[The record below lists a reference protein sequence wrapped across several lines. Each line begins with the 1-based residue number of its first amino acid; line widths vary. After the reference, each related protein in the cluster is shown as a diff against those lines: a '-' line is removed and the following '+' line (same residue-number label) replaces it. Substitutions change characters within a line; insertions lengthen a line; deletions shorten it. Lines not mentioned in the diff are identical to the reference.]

1 MRPIRIEQHNSINVL
16 RDDFLPGGTKSVIVD
31 TLPQD
36 HVIYA
41 SPVYGGF
48 QIALAAQLHGMAHI
62 FCAERKVLHPNTLRC
77 IEYGAQIHQVEHG
90 YLSVVEKAAREYAGL
105 TKFSKITFGAA
116 EHKKILVQ
124 RVKKVIE
131 VLGHEPEEIW
141 CAIGSGTLFEAIL
154 EGTTTAI
161 ANGVIVGKKYSRDKV
176 PSKHFTRFVPWLY
189 DEKPFE
195 KPSTFPVPFPSMPN
209 YDLKA
214 WEYCN
219 KYSDKKDVLFWNVL

>member
-131 VLGHEPEEIW
+131 VLGNEPEEIW

-154 EGTTTAI
+154 EGTTTAKVI
-161 ANGVIVGKKYSRDKV
+161 GVTVGKYYENWAERAGVYHHYLK
-176 PSKHFTRFVPWLY
+176 
-189 DEKPFE
+189 FE